1 MGCACNNKEKKTNI
15 TKPVEGFNKPHHHHK
30 WIFGIFIIFIIMIII
45 YMMTCNE
52 KEYILAPPNYIKGA
66 RGEFWVDFNRPNYN

>member
-15 TKPVEGFNKPHHHHK
+15 TKPVEGFNKPHHHK

-52 KEYILAPPNYIKGA
+52 EEYILAPQNHIRGA
-66 RGEFWVDFNRPNYN
+66 LGEYWVDFK